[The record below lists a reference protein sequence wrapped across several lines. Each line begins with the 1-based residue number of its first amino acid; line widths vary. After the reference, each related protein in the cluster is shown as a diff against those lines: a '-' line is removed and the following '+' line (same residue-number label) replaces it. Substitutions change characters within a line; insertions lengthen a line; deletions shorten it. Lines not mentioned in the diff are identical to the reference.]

1 MRTLGLSAGH
11 TNVPGK
17 DRGAAKAG
25 INEGDETVV
34 FRDMVAQKLINMGAK
49 VIVDANSSATG
60 STVIAFSQKL
70 RKTDLAIDIHFNSS
84 VSKTSTGTTVVVPEP
99 SSLYEKGVAVDLC
112 EITSRV
118 LGIRNRGVIPQTK
131 TYYEATLRKK
141 LAWMKL
147 KCNRVIWEI
156 CFISN
161 SSDWNAYITNRERL
175 ATEASIY
182 IFKSLMT

>member
-70 RKTDLAIDIHFNSS
+70 KKTDIAIDIHFNSS
-84 VSKTSTGTTVVVPEP
+84 ASQIATGTTVVIPEP
-99 SSLYEKGVAVDLC
+99 PSFYEKGFAIGLC

-131 TYYEATLRKK
+131 TYYEATLGKK

-182 IFKSLMT
+182 IFKYLMK

>member
-70 RKTDLAIDIHFNSS
+70 RKTDLAIDIHFNSF
-84 VSKTSTGTTVVVPEP
+84 
-99 SSLYEKGVAVDLC
+99 C
-112 EITSRV
+112 
-118 LGIRNRGVIPQTK
+118 IPNFHWNHCSCSG
-131 TYYEATLRKK
+131 A
-141 LAWMKL
+141 
-147 KCNRVIWEI
+147 
-156 CFISN
+156 FIS
-161 SSDWNAYITNRERL
+161 L
-175 ATEASIY
+175 
-182 IFKSLMT
+182 